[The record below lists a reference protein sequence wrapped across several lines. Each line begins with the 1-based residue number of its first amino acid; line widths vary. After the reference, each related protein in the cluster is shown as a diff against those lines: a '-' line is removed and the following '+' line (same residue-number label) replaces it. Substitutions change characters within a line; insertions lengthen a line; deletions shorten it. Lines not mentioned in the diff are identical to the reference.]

1 MSFGKVYSGLRML
14 AVCAI
19 LGISAV
25 WLLENFFKTSSCYN
39 SRDSASI
46 LQSLKQE
53 PVWRGIVVEDN
64 QEKMVAVFGNIR
76 NGAWTRVNIEVN
88 GNVCFVETGTDFQS
102 ASKDIINL

>member
-14 AVCAI
+14 VFCVLMGVAV
-19 LGISAV
+19 V
-25 WLLENFFKTSSCYN
+25 WLLEIFFKTPRCYG

-53 PVWRGIVVEDN
+53 PLWRGIVVEDN

-76 NGAWTRVNIEVN
+76 TGAWTRVSIEVN